1 MFGLHLK
8 SNHQTQG
15 HLNFLLSFRS
25 CIVLCFTFKSMIHFQ
40 LIFVAGV
47 KKEIYVN
54 SFFFFFFCTW
64 KSNCFST
71 ICRKDCLLSIVLLL
85 LFFSVFMWVFFL
97 GYFVSLIYIFILS
110 PTTHCLDYY
119 SFIVCFKVRWCKS
132 SNLVI
137 FIQYCVG
144 YSGSFASPYKH

>member
-54 SFFFFFFCTW
+54 SFFFFFFLHMEVQL
-64 KSNCFST
+64 FQYH
-71 ICRKDCLLSIVLLL
+71 LSKGLSFVHCIAFA
-85 LFFSVFMWVFFL
+85 LFFRIYVSFFSGL
-97 GYFVSLIYIFILS
+97 FCFIDLYF
-110 PTTHCLDYY
+110 Y
-119 SFIVCFKVRWCKS
+119 SFTDNTLS
-132 SNLVI
+132 
-137 FIQYCVG
+137 
-144 YSGSFASPYKH
+144 